1 MRQNTEKQ
9 CPSSL
14 PGEHLSVELADCPLL
29 AALCPWRV
37 LTQSPAS
44 QNLQCAHM
52 RAHTCPNTHTHTHSQ
67 IHPLTHP
74 CKTHWRLLCF
84 AVCQYPVLIHK
95 TDQGLIPASCLSPAR
110 WKPLERER
118 QIQLGWNALMTSRI
132 PTKLSLAAVFNLD
145 PLEFSQARGLLKEQ
159 KIIFYKSKQRNKG
172 ALLGTIKHRTEIMM
186 I

>member
-14 PGEHLSVELADCPLL
+14 SGEHLSVELADCPLL

-84 AVCQYPVLIHK
+84 AVCHYPVLIHK
-95 TDQGLIPASCLSPAR
+95 TDQGLIPASCLSPVDENPSNRNDRSNWVEMLLWRVGYLPNFLLPPSLTWILSSSAR
-110 WKPLERER
+110 
-118 QIQLGWNALMTSRI
+118 QGGS
-132 PTKLSLAAVFNLD
+132 
-145 PLEFSQARGLLKEQ
+145 
-159 KIIFYKSKQRNKG
+159 
-172 ALLGTIKHRTEIMM
+172 
-186 I
+186 

>member
-1 MRQNTEKQ
+1 MGNIWVLSWQTAP
-9 CPSSL
+9 CSL
-14 PGEHLSVELADCPLL
+14 LCVLGESWLRA
-29 AALCPWRV
+29 
-37 LTQSPAS
+37 QPAKICS
-44 QNLQCAHM
+44 
-52 RAHTCPNTHTHTHSQ
+52 AHTCVHTHVQIRTHTHSQ

-84 AVCQYPVLIHK
+84 AVCHYPVLIHK

-118 QIQLGWNALMTSRI
+118 QIQLGWNALMTSQI

-159 KIIFYKSKQRNKG
+159 KIIFYKSKQRNKVHSW
-172 ALLGTIKHRTEIMM
+172 ARLNTEQR
-186 I
+186 